1 VDIDVPESCLSFRI
15 APVTLQNMIENSIK
29 HNIVDQ
35 GSPLII
41 RIFVENDY
49 LVVANNLQKKTMV
62 ETSNKTGLT
71 QFKSLYKFLS
81 EKPVLIEENEQVFT
95 VRIPLI

>member
-1 VDIDVPESCLSFRI
+1 
-15 APVTLQNMIENSIK
+15 MIENSIK

-35 GSPLII
+35 GSPLVI

-71 QFKSLYKFLS
+71 QFISLYKFLS